1 MREAK
6 YYEKLENNKVHC
18 YLCPR
23 HCKIGDGQ
31 PGFCFVRQ
39 NEGGTLYQTA
49 YNQPYAI
56 NVDPIEKKPLF
67 HFYPG
72 TNILSLGTAGCNIG
86 CKFCQNWSISKAR
99 QDQKRTFKFTPSKAI
114 QTARSH
120 QCISMAYTYNEP
132 TIWAEYVEDLSA
144 EARDNGLHNVMVTN
158 GYITPEVIESV
169 YENIDAANVD
179 LKAFSEGFYKKV
191 TLSELQPVL
200 EALKILKAL
209 DVWLEIT
216 TLIIPTLNDDA
227 AELKKLCE
235 WVAENLGANTP
246 IHFSAF
252 HPDYKLR
259 DLPPTPETT
268 LEMARSIALDI
279 GLNYVYIGNIY
290 SAAANTYC
298 PNCEKLLIQRNWYN
312 VGYNQIQ
319 DGQCPDCH
327 HPIPGVFA

>member
-1 MREAK
+1 MIEAK

-31 PGFCFVRQ
+31 PGFCFVRR

-99 QDQKRTFKFTPSKAI
+99 QDQKRTFEFTPSKAI
-114 QTARSH
+114 RSARSH

-132 TIWAEYVEDLSA
+132 TIWAEYVEVLSA
-144 EARDNGLHNVMVTN
+144 EAHNNDLHNVMVTN
-158 GYITPEVIESV
+158 GYITPDVIESV

-179 LKAFSEGFYKKV
+179 LKAFSEDFYKKV

-209 DVWLEIT
+209 DIWLEIT
-216 TLIIPTLNDDA
+216 TLIIPTRNDEPT
-227 AELKKLCE
+227 ELKQLCE
-235 WVAENLGANTP
+235 WITDNLGADTP

-252 HPDYKLR
+252 HPDYKLQN
-259 DLPPTPETT
+259 LPPTPEAT
-268 LEMARSIALDI
+268 LEKARSIALDI
-279 GLNYVYIGNIY
+279 GLSYVYIGNIY

-298 PNCEKLLIQRNWYN
+298 PNCEKLLIERNWYN
-312 VGYNQIQ
+312 IGSNKIKN
-319 DGQCPDCH
+319 GQCPDCH
-327 HPIPGVFA
+327 HPIAGVFA

>member
-1 MREAK
+1 M
-6 YYEKLENNKVHC
+6 
-18 YLCPR
+18 
-23 HCKIGDGQ
+23 
-31 PGFCFVRQ
+31 
-39 NEGGTLYQTA
+39 
-49 YNQPYAI
+49 
-56 NVDPIEKKPLF
+56 
-67 HFYPG
+67 
-72 TNILSLGTAGCNIG
+72 
-86 CKFCQNWSISKAR
+86 
-99 QDQKRTFKFTPSKAI
+99 
-114 QTARSH
+114 
-120 QCISMAYTYNEP
+120 
-132 TIWAEYVEDLSA
+132 
-144 EARDNGLHNVMVTN
+144 
-158 GYITPEVIESV
+158 
-169 YENIDAANVD
+169 
-179 LKAFSEGFYKKV
+179 
-191 TLSELQPVL
+191 
-200 EALKILKAL
+200 
-209 DVWLEIT
+209 
-216 TLIIPTLNDDA
+216 
-227 AELKKLCE
+227 CE